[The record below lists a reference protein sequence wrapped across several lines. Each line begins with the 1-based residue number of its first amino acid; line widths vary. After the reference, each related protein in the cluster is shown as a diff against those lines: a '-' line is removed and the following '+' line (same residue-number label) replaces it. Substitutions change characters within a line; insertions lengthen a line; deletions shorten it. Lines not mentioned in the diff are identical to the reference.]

1 MSIYKFLGLWVIVN
15 FQELNHYS
23 RCLQPRGLIVLIS
36 RSLKVVKLCEQ
47 VLIDIA
53 KYKHSETATK
63 PPRPLTC
70 YLQSRSNK
78 KSK

>member
-1 MSIYKFLGLWVIVN
+1 MSLYKFLGLWVIVN
-15 FQELNHYS
+15 FQELNHYY

-53 KYKHSETATK
+53 EYKHSETATK
-63 PPRPLTC
+63 KTPDH
-70 YLQSRSNK
+70 
-78 KSK
+78 